1 MEKLIAESQRII
13 ESVSQEEKDKLWEE
27 AKTKLAVS

>member
-1 MEKLIAESQRII
+1 MEKVILEKRQNI

-27 AKTKLAVS
+27 AKEILG